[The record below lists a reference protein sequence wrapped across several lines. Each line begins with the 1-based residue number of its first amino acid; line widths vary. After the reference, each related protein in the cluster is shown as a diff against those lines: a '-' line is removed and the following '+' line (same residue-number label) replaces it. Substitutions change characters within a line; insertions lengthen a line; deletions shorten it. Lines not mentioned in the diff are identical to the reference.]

1 MGLNLECLPWVGRA
15 LALLLLLGA
24 GGVRAKEWGAP
35 APLGLPE
42 GVAEYSL
49 RYDPARDPET
59 DFGAAQAAA
68 KRKQQR
74 VLVIVGGDW
83 CVWCFLLDR
92 HFAMDAEATQAFYG
106 SFEVLRVYYNDD
118 NKNQRFLARFPEFNL
133 FPHFF
138 VVENDGRVV
147 ASVTA
152 DVFIG
157 EAKYQTA
164 LIRRFAEEWT
174 PSR

>member
-1 MGLNLECLPWVGRA
+1 MGFYLEVLPVAVRT
-15 LALLLLLGA
+15 LALLALLGA
-24 GGVRAKEWGAP
+24 GTVQAKQWGAP
-35 APLGLPE
+35 APVGLPE

-49 RYDPARDPET
+49 RYDPARDPEA
-59 DFGAAQAAA
+59 DFTVALAAA
-68 KRKQQR
+68 KLKQRR

-92 HFAMDAEATQAFYG
+92 HFAMDAEATGVFYG

-138 VVENDGRVV
+138 VVESDGRVA
-147 ASVTA
+147 ASVPA

-164 LIRRFAEEWT
+164 LIRRFAEEWD
-174 PSR
+174 